1 MTDYIET
8 YRGDVCP
15 WEVDSTEH
23 FTVAYYYEKFEAANW
38 RFLKEIGADSS
49 SVATKQAITHYKAEL
64 HNRDIYYIKSALISE
79 GPNPTIGHKLFKADS
94 DLLCTTM
101 QQTLSGITVD
111 APTVVWDGDAKE
123 ERFLPGNDAS
133 WVPSLKNVVRV
144 DEQDWSGFLSLP
156 GYIHRFSTAN
166 SFVMSAFGLTPEY
179 LVKSRIGLSTF
190 EFQLDFHGS
199 AKPGDLI
206 DIESCIAQLGRSSVR
221 FYHRMTN
228 AETGVKIA
236 GLSQYGVHLN
246 LDSRRPSPIPDELR
260 QKAEAI
266 LPQPN

>member
-1 MTDYIET
+1 MTDFLET

-23 FTVAYYYEKFEAANW
+23 FTVAYYYEKFESATW
-38 RFLKEIGADSS
+38 RFLRELGADPS
-49 SVATKQAITHYKAEL
+49 SVKTTQAITHYKAEL
-64 HNRDIYYIKSALISE
+64 NNRDIFYIKSALISK
-79 GPNPTIGHKLFKADS
+79 GPTSTIGHKLFKADS

-111 APTVVWDGDAKE
+111 APTVVWDGDTKE
-123 ERFLPGNDAS
+123 ERPLPKADAS
-133 WVPSLKNVVRV
+133 WVPSLKNVVRT

-166 SFVMSAFGLTPEY
+166 SFVMAAFGLTPEY
-179 LVKSRIGLSTF
+179 LTRSRIGLSTF
-190 EFQLDFHGS
+190 EFQLDFHGN

-206 DIESCIAQLGRSSVR
+206 DVESCIAQLGSSSVR
-221 FYHRMTN
+221 FYHRMIN
-228 AETGVKIA
+228 ADTRAKIA

-246 LDSRRPSPIPDELR
+246 LDTRRPSPIPDELR
-260 QKAEAI
+260 QKAQAI
-266 LPQPN
+266 LPKPS